1 MELSYGSVKKRAAL
15 LFISGIIGAAFIAYS
30 YSVYGYRPLAKYPPD
45 WTVFGLIK
53 IVALVLATT
62 LTYWAL
68 RPLRK
73 LERSMNWSALPPGA
87 LGVGVLIL
95 LASAVAVLFWPE
107 QISGYVRE
115 EKVLSIL
122 TEVMLLG
129 SLFYLGKSAIVARTS
144 NHKSLFGL
152 RPVVVIGL
160 MFAAVLFI
168 LLEEMSYGQHWLGF
182 STPEGFEANQQNE
195 TNLHN
200 FYTHRFEAAYY
211 SAAVLAFVAL
221 PFAWPKKVP
230 ELLAGL
236 SVYVPSPAFAIIA
249 LPLCGMM
256 FETWNYVP
264 YQFLFYFGLFV
275 AAHFYLRDRSADGR
289 LRIAI
294 MVAAMLLSQYVF
306 LFFGHTM
313 LDGHELTEIR
323 EFAISMALLAY
334 GYVIWVRFRSSA
346 PSHHIA

>member
-1 MELSYGSVKKRAAL
+1 MDVPYGSVKKRAAM
-15 LFISGIIGAAFIAYS
+15 LFIAGFIGAVFVAYA
-30 YSVYGYRPLAKYPPD
+30 YSVYGYRPLSKYPPD
-45 WTVFGLIK
+45 WTAFGLIK
-53 IVALVLATT
+53 IAALLVATYLSYLAI
-62 LTYWAL
+62 
-68 RPLRK
+68 RPLK
-73 LERSMNWSALPPGA
+73 HYERSMNWSTLPPGSLA
-87 LGVGVLIL
+87 VGVLIP
-95 LASAVAVLFWPE
+95 LASAVAVLVWPD

-115 EKVLSIL
+115 EKILSIL

-129 SLFYLGKSAIVARTS
+129 ALFYLGKSAIAARKTDR
-144 NHKSLFGL
+144 KSIFGI
-152 RPVVVIGL
+152 RPFGVL
-160 MFAAVLFI
+160 AMMFGAVLFI

-182 STPEGFEANQQNE
+182 GTPDAFEANQQNE

-230 ELLAGL
+230 NMLAGL
-236 SVYVPSPAFAIIA
+236 STYVPSPAFAIMA

-275 AAHFYLRDRSADGR
+275 AAHFYLRDKSADGR
-289 LRIAI
+289 LQIGI
-294 MVAAMLLSQYVF
+294 MVAAMLFSQYVF
-306 LFFGHTM
+306 LFFGHEM

-323 EFAISMALLAY
+323 EFAISMTFLAY
-334 GYVIWVRFRSSA
+334 GYVIAERFRDRTNL
-346 PSHHIA
+346 